1 LRLNLSAIRFVPVC
15 PSQVIITLE
24 NVESRFL
31 GAPYRKVLIL
41 QACGAI
47 LAAASGLL
55 FSGLVAAVSA
65 LVGAGA
71 VVLGNLAYAFIAR
84 PSRVNARPASA
95 VLLVHVLAQSAKL
108 FLVLSVM
115 LVAFAS
121 GKAAAGW
128 LIAGAGVA
136 LLAHWLSLLF
146 YR

>member
-1 LRLNLSAIRFVPVC
+1 MNLSAIRFVSVC
-15 PSQVIITLE
+15 SSDVIIALE
-24 NVESRFL
+24 NVEIRFL

-41 QACGAI
+41 QAIGAI
-47 LAAASGLL
+47 FAAAGGLL
-55 FSGLVAAVSA
+55 FSGLVASVSA

-71 VVLGNLAYAFIAR
+71 VFLGNLAYAFVAR
-84 PSRVNARPASA
+84 PSRVNAKSASA

-115 LVAFAS
+115 LVALTS

-136 LLAHWLSLLF
+136 ILAHWLSLLF